1 VKKFF
6 IDQSALEVISLA
18 DNATQAHIS
27 RRVFQKCDDKVR
39 RYVPRPKQSL
49 DKDLEPVRASEF
61 LAECR
66 SVIEEEARRLVGK
79 FSACR

>member
-1 VKKFF
+1 MNGLEVLRNSEKFF

-39 RYVPRPKQSL
+39 R
-49 DKDLEPVRASEF
+49 
-61 LAECR
+61 
-66 SVIEEEARRLVGK
+66 
-79 FSACR
+79 